1 MKNSLLLTA
10 LIVALSFVSC
20 KKDNA
25 NPAIPNTPRTDVP
38 ASLQGTWMNGNF
50 SLIDYWSQDP
60 EEYLG
65 NGIELAF
72 AFKFNADG
80 TYEQYFTGKTVIGT
94 VVTYHQSVTKGT
106 VEINE
111 TTKAIITHPNSSHYK
126 RTENG
131 TTKEDRDMNMDEL
144 EDDSY
149 TYETGTELN
158 GTKALYMTLEDTDE
172 PLKFLK
178 Q

>member
-1 MKNSLLLTA
+1 MKNTLLFFA
-10 LIVALSFVSC
+10 LAIALFVSSC

-25 NPAIPNTPRTDVP
+25 SPSIPNTPRTDVP
-38 ASLQGTWMNGNF
+38 VSLRGTWMNGNF

-65 NGIELAF
+65 NGLELAF

-80 TYEQYFTGKTVIGT
+80 TYEQYFTAKTVIGT
-94 VVTYHQSVTKGT
+94 VITYHQSVTKGT

-111 TTKAIITHPNSSHYK
+111 AAKTIVTHPNSAHYK

-131 TTKEDRDMNMDEL
+131 TTKEDRDMNLDEL
-144 EDDSY
+144 EDNSY
-149 TYETGTELN
+149 TYETGTEQN
-158 GTKALYMTLEDTDE
+158 GTKALFMLLEDTDE
-172 PLKFLK
+172 PLKFLL